1 MNKINFVNNQA
12 PALNATNL
20 NQLQTNVENFINE
33 KISTLTID
41 RVLVSDSNRSV
52 TASNITTTEL
62 NSLSGVSKNIQEQ
75 IDNVNTELN
84 NKQAA
89 ISSGTALPETVT
101 DGAIFLLYS

>member
-1 MNKINFVNNQA
+1 MDKINFVNNQA

-20 NQLQTNVENFINE
+20 NQLQTNVENFVNE
-33 KISTLTID
+33 RISTLTPD

-52 TASNITTTEL
+52 TASLITKTEL
-62 NSLSGVSKNIQEQ
+62 DSLGGVTGNVQEQ
-75 IDNVNTELN
+75 INGINNELV

-89 ISSGTALPETVT
+89 ISSGTALPATVT